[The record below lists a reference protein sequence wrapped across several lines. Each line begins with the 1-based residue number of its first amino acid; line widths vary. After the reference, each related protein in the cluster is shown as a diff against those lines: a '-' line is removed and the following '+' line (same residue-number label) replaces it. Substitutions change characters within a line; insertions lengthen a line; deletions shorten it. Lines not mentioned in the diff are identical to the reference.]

1 MHAHAHT
8 HPSTTVLDKN
18 RIKFV
23 DVDGFSGLT
32 NLRELRLEENGLRSL
47 SNFTLPNLQSL
58 YLGLNRVND
67 MAELDKLSSIPFLM
81 ELNMASN
88 PLARKQLYRANS
100 IRRLPTLKFVDGRE
114 VTYEERERVELMFVT
129 DTRTMPHSLF
139 YVDNQQHSLQ
149 QGKMQMGYAH
159 IGQQLGHQGNL
170 TNAGTGTGGGMG
182 GPRVPVKLTSVNFE
196 SLTGFARNGNALAAA
211 ASAAANAANAGVNQ
225 QHPEGLL
232 PSVGNLGRNRVN
244 IGRRTSAGS
253 LMVNPSNA
261 YQARRPDTLSQAPL
275 GHRQVQSNATG
286 RSSHVWRINRG

>member
-1 MHAHAHT
+1 
-8 HPSTTVLDKN
+8 
-18 RIKFV
+18 
-23 DVDGFSGLT
+23 
-32 NLRELRLEENGLRSL
+32 
-47 SNFTLPNLQSL
+47 
-58 YLGLNRVND
+58 

-88 PLARKQLYRANS
+88 PLARKQLYRANA

-139 YVDNQQHSLQ
+139 YVDNQQHSQ
-149 QGKMQMGYAH
+149 QSKMQMGYAH
-159 IGQQLGHQGNL
+159 IGQQLGHQGNS
-170 TNAGTGTGGGMG
+170 TNAGSGVGMG

-211 ASAAANAANAGVNQ
+211 ASAAAAAANSGANQ
-225 QHPEGLL
+225 HHPEGLL

-261 YQARRPDTLSQAPL
+261 YQARRPDALSQATL
-275 GHRQVQSNATG
+275 GHRQVQSNTTG